1 MANQAQDIPLIVFY
15 VENGEVSVIKKG
27 EWDGGDIASL
37 RQAVR
42 EALGQTGTKMCPC
55 TVKVYVSI
63 FLSLSYF
70 YF

>member
-27 EWDGGDIASL
+27 DWDGGDIASL

-55 TVKVYVSI
+55 TLTRIVTV
-63 FLSLSYF
+63 FMLL
-70 YF
+70 